1 MAKEKPRDLEP
12 RRLSAS
18 MAIAAVK
25 LDYRGALGVVVAEV
39 FGRPGGDGHRWLRST
54 NFGGLAH
61 WSLQPSRTTCRGSAN
76 TSRRWPL
83 VRYELAM
90 GHTVAGTLKTL
101 PRETLD
107 SGTESDTGK
116 SASKGGEKGFFS
128 TDSDTG
134 LSTDS
139 DTGVLFLTAAFAS
152 RAAAPR
158 LPNSR
163 ARRSAAASLAALA
176 RASASSLV
184 RMAFQ
189 PSSRRQ
195 SDPAW
200 R

>member
-1 MAKEKPRDLEP
+1 MTAAIRRAVETNRFPRAP
-12 RRLSAS
+12 R
-18 MAIAAVK
+18 
-25 LDYRGALGVVVAEV
+25 LDHCARTE
-39 FGRPGGDGHRWLRST
+39 HRWVGVDLVSGEDVVGR
-54 NFGGLAH
+54 H

-107 SGTESDTGK
+107 SGTEPDTGK

-176 RASASSLV
+176 RASASSMV

-189 PSSRRQ
+189 PSSRR
-195 SDPAW
+195 
-200 R
+200 